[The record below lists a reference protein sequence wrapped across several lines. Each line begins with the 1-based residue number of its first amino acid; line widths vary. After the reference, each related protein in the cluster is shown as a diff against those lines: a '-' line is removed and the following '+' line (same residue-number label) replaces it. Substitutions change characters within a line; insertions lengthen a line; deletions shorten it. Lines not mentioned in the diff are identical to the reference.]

1 MKILRIKGYNIPI
14 LIKIEIIYPN
24 ITYKFNTEDE
34 DEKDFDYIKNYLFN
48 VKNDYENQL
57 DTIYQNEKYLRF
69 LYGKLFR
76 KIKLHQEGNYEV
88 KEIIRYILNKVD
100 YKDKD
105 RIEDGEPYNVKIGD
119 DFEIEFR
126 DYTKKIFENM
136 SKYIISLFEINKLD
150 FEEHYKKMLIKREK
164 NTEEYFYINV
174 KLNLWK
180 KKYYIYSRKN

>member
-88 KEIIRYILNKVD
+88 KEIIR
-100 YKDKD
+100 
-105 RIEDGEPYNVKIGD
+105 
-119 DFEIEFR
+119 
-126 DYTKKIFENM
+126 
-136 SKYIISLFEINKLD
+136 
-150 FEEHYKKMLIKREK
+150 
-164 NTEEYFYINV
+164 
-174 KLNLWK
+174 
-180 KKYYIYSRKN
+180 